1 MSVAVTAADSGAAA
15 CTISVTGRT
24 VGTGALVQTVSAAEA
39 GSMHGGGVD
48 EGEMV
53 TGLGGVRGRGDVSL
67 TWGGVESDCWE
78 PRTGGVGEWES
89 GTGGVGESESMIGG
103 IGEWESGTG
112 GMGEC
117 LEEGIRVDSS
127 SKSNSSGMSEFALR
141 EGGGSMGAVSG
152 GGEGVGGRLS

>member
-1 MSVAVTAADSGAAA
+1 MAVAAADSGAAA

-24 VGTGALVQTVSAAEA
+24 VGIGALVQTVSAAGA

-53 TGLGGVRGRGDVSL
+53 AGLGGVRGRGDLSL
-67 TWGGVESDCWE
+67 TQGGVESD
-78 PRTGGVGEWES
+78 GWES
-89 GTGGVGESESMIGG
+89 RTGGVGESESMTGG
-103 IGEWESGTG
+103 IGESESMTG

-127 SKSNSSGMSEFALR
+127 SKSNSCGMSEFALR
-141 EGGGSMGAVSG
+141 EGRSSVGAVSG
-152 GGEGVGGRLS
+152 TGEGVGDGGRSS